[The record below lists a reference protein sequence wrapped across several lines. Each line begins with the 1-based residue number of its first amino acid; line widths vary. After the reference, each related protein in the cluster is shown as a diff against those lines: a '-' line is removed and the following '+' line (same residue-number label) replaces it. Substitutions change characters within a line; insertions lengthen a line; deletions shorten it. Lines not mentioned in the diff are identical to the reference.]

1 VFVNEVKAPFGGHSE
16 KCFITTGDFV
26 QIEFKKVSAA
36 YSEELSDV
44 IQMHLVI
51 RKL

>member
-1 VFVNEVKAPFGGHSE
+1 
-16 KCFITTGDFV
+16 V

-51 RKL
+51 RKLWKYFYEDNGPL